1 MAIAFVSRPGRIRGP
16 RARVLPA
23 RGMPGGCVA
32 SGQRP
37 HRTLGCLDRRGPRER
52 ANIRGGEGRA
62 GGPPRSF
69 EGRAPKKKSEARAS
83 DPACQV
89 CGDGS
94 GAGGAWGCRL
104 ASVSGVPRGAFAMA
118 SRSPDAV
125 DANPDLNTTNLR
137 PTTPRAAAAGKKQG
151 QMTPASPA
159 PSSQRPRSGRSRG
172 RAGRRR

>member
-1 MAIAFVSRPGRIRGP
+1 MPGRQNGQLLEVRDPIDGRRAAEDMCSHCLRLPAGQDLRP
-16 RARVLPA
+16 ARARAA
-23 RGMPGGCVA
+23 RAGGCRRVRSVGTTA
-32 SGQRP
+32 PRN
-37 HRTLGCLDRRGPRER
+37 LGCLDRRGPRER

-83 DPACQV
+83 DPACRL

-118 SRSPDAV
+118 SRSPYAADVTHYRLTPDDA
-125 DANPDLNTTNLR
+125 AR
-137 PTTPRAAAAGKKQG
+137 R
-151 QMTPASPA
+151 
-159 PSSQRPRSGRSRG
+159 RG
-172 RAGRRR
+172 R